1 MWQGEICPTKYKGI
15 LSCYKDKMIQL
26 WKYHSTEQALETRS
40 IEQNK
45 LSWNKVKYMH
55 ILYLYCIYML
65 CIIIAIYHECTW
77 NTSVK
82 LVQMMDSWVIAA
94 IYYGKQLMYPCTCYK
109 TIDSSLC
116 NLGTIPIEIDLPL
129 NFSPYFSLKNS
140 RTFPD
145 FSLLLSYN
153 L

>member
-55 ILYLYCIYML
+55 ILYLSYS
-65 CIIIAIYHECTW
+65 IIFLEYNKGFPGGAKISLQTIRNEVQIFQQISEKVYLKLDNQIRPSLYPKHPNSKWIEVLK
-77 NTSVK
+77 VK
-82 LVQMMDSWVIAA
+82 YI
-94 IYYGKQLMYPCTCYK
+94 
-109 TIDSSLC
+109 
-116 NLGTIPIEIDLPL
+116 
-129 NFSPYFSLKNS
+129 KNK
-140 RTFPD
+140 
-145 FSLLLSYN
+145 
-153 L
+153 

>member
-1 MWQGEICPTKYKGI
+1 MKWPWISSMKHQDLKFLE
-15 LSCYKDKMIQL
+15 
-26 WKYHSTEQALETRS
+26 YHCSNTFTLTCAY
-40 IEQNK
+40 IIP
-45 LSWNKVKYMH
+45 VYAYIVF
-55 ILYLYCIYML
+55 ILYIYIL

-77 NTSVK
+77 NASVK
-82 LVQMMDSWVIAA
+82 LVQMKDSWVIAA

-129 NFSPYFSLKNS
+129 NFSPYFSLKKS
-140 RTFPD
+140 RTFPY